1 MKTAVGKFW
10 KTYKKGVRW
19 LMVDPQDEL
28 FIQLIANGMIIT
40 EVSLLWIL
48 GYEHAK
54 AFTFMMVAY
63 LLILYF
69 FGWKKDCNEGSI
81 LQGSHAE
88 EYYRNAYWLVSM
100 LLIGVTSGYCRTC
113 LIAFLALAPFVAT
126 ILIMLLW
133 ASILAVITLVT
144 KNRDFIYESKVI
156 YVLVFYILVLLPVI
170 LSVSF
175 LPIFWAWKVLIVG
188 AYILL
193 APLMVVGS
201 DNSMDFTQLISVMWW
216 HKRAPAGYSNE
227 TSGCFPCYITS
238 SNDCNLYP
246 SASFTKVYL

>member
-1 MKTAVGKFW
+1 MKTAIGKFW
-10 KTYKKGVRW
+10 EEYKKGARW
-19 LMVDPQDEL
+19 LTVDPQAEL

-40 EVSLLWIL
+40 EVSLLWLL
-48 GYEHAK
+48 GYGHAK
-54 AFTFMMVAY
+54 AFTFMMAAY

-88 EYYRNAYWLVSM
+88 EFYRNSYWLVSIG
-100 LLIGVTSGYCRTC
+100 LIAATAGYCRTP
-113 LIAFLALAPFVAT
+113 LIALLTLAPFIAV
-126 ILIMLLW
+126 IPIFLLW
-133 ASILAVITLVT
+133 ELILAVITVAT
-144 KNRDFIYESKVI
+144 QNRNFIYESKVI

-201 DNSMDFTQLISVMWW
+201 DNSMDFTQLFSVM
-216 HKRAPAGYSNE
+216 
-227 TSGCFPCYITS
+227 
-238 SNDCNLYP
+238 
-246 SASFTKVYL
+246 

>member
-10 KTYKKGVRW
+10 ETYKKGVRW
-19 LMVDPQDEL
+19 LTVDPQDEL

-54 AFTFMMVAY
+54 TFTFMMAAY
-63 LLILYF
+63 LPILYF

-81 LQGSHAE
+81 LNGSHAE
-88 EYYRNAYWLVSM
+88 EYYRNAYWIMST
-100 LLIGVTSGYCRTC
+100 LLFGVTAGYCRT
-113 LIAFLALAPFVAT
+113 LFIFLLVLAPFAAT
-126 ILIMLLW
+126 LLVMVLW
-133 ASILAVITLVT
+133 AGVLAVITVVT
-144 KNRDFIYESKVI
+144 NNRNFIYESKVI
-156 YVLVFYILVLLPVI
+156 YVLVFYILVLLPVV

-175 LPIFWAWKVLIVG
+175 LPIFWAWKVLIVS

-201 DNSMDFTQLISVMWW
+201 DNSMDFTQLFSVM
-216 HKRAPAGYSNE
+216 
-227 TSGCFPCYITS
+227 
-238 SNDCNLYP
+238 
-246 SASFTKVYL
+246 

>member
-1 MKTAVGKFW
+1 
-10 KTYKKGVRW
+10 
-19 LMVDPQDEL
+19 
-28 FIQLIANGMIIT
+28 
-40 EVSLLWIL
+40 
-48 GYEHAK
+48 
-54 AFTFMMVAY
+54 
-63 LLILYF
+63 
-69 FGWKKDCNEGSI
+69 
-81 LQGSHAE
+81 
-88 EYYRNAYWLVSM
+88 M
-100 LLIGVTSGYCRTC
+100 LLIGVTSGYCRIC

-201 DNSMDFTQLISVMWW
+201 DNSMDFTQLISVM
-216 HKRAPAGYSNE
+216 
-227 TSGCFPCYITS
+227 
-238 SNDCNLYP
+238 
-246 SASFTKVYL
+246 